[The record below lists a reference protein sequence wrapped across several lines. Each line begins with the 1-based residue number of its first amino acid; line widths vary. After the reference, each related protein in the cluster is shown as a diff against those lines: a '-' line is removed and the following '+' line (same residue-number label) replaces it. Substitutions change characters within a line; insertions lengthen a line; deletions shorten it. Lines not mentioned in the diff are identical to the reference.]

1 MCANEC
7 VCLCS
12 MYVYVL
18 VCMCAA
24 ATHYGLHEK
33 FPLVREE
40 FSSMLLGDCFVRHEP
55 ERVLRW
61 AAPCVGAGWLSW

>member
-12 MYVYVL
+12 MHVYVL

-24 ATHYGLHEK
+24 AAWK
-33 FPLVREE
+33 FTLVREE

-55 ERVLRW
+55 EGVFQL
-61 AAPCVGAGWLSW
+61 AASCVGAG